1 MKTCLTAIPG
11 HPGKKM
17 GHISS
22 TALNPT
28 CSISTDTLARASGT
42 DFNQVEDFK
51 AVIAFGKVEIVAID
65 NAFIDLNYMV
75 YVSQYDSTHGKFD
88 STVKSEN
95 GKLVVIRKTI
105 IIFQEPDSTSIKCG
119 DAGAKA
125 VDKVL
130 PELNGNLTGM
140 AFHAPSPNVSVMDL
154 MCRLEKAA
162 KYDNIKNVVKQ
173 ASEDPYSHLVWFFS
187 DWRWHQ

>member
-1 MKTCLTAIPG
+1 MVT
-11 HPGKKM
+11 
-17 GHISS
+17 
-22 TALNPT
+22 
-28 CSISTDTLARASGT
+28 R
-42 DFNQVEDFK
+42 

-173 ASEDPYSHLVWFFS
+173 ASEDPCKCTLSYTEDQAVYDLTVMPALPPFVLGLALLSMTVLGSSFHEM
-187 DWRWHQ
+187 